1 MKKKSR
7 PFFLIPVLI
16 FAEIGRSNKD
26 EVVFLLLGKEYRS
39 RSGEVKGGS
48 TKNDSL

>member
-7 PFFLIPVLI
+7 PFFLIPFLI
-16 FAEIGRSNKD
+16 FAEIGRSIKD
-26 EVVFLLLGKEYRS
+26 EVVFLVMGKESRS
-39 RSGEVKGGS
+39 RSGEVRGGS